1 MLGTGGGGCRGMWG
15 GGCEGYRERD
25 CSRMQEVCD
34 VGHRGRGL

>member
-15 GGCEGYRERD
+15 GGCEGYRERG

-34 VGHRGRGL
+34 DVHRGRGL